1 MNTVRKVLRIAIVT
15 LLVLA
20 VAIPVGVY
28 VVVSTP
34 WAQDKIRSVAEREL
48 TTLLGNEV
56 SIGNVV
62 YHPFNTVV
70 INGVRVN
77 DDNGKPAL
85 TAARIAARFELL
97 TFLNTGAFEFDYAV
111 IDVPE
116 VSIYRA
122 DPQAPLNIAGI
133 IEHLKP
139 KDPNKEP
146 SNFNLKIGT
155 VVVRNGR
162 FHYDVLSEPDS
173 TGKFN
178 PAHIH
183 VSGLGLHAYIRQG
196 SRERWDV
203 DLETMSLCE
212 HSGLILKDLQAKVI
226 ATPQHIS
233 LRNFVLELPASRI
246 ALKPI
251 EVDINDFGTSSD
263 IISSRNIAIEPLEP
277 MTISTSDLLWA
288 VPAFKNIERVITADF
303 AVTVSHNGMNIN
315 RLNISDDKDS
325 RFEMMG
331 SINRGDSISGPEFNI
346 LRLRLDATAAEAMA
360 LTRAFNI
367 KQTKALRY
375 IGDIAVVGTAKGD
388 MKGATFDMTA
398 INRGARIVVNGK
410 VTTPDRYRSIA
421 FDSRGSIR
429 GLNLAALTGSSNLGT
444 MTATLTA
451 KGSVAP
457 YKTAIT
463 GNMDINQLQA
473 LGYTYTGIAV
483 SCAYDSNEG
492 EVTASINSCDLNAS
506 FDIEASAYVAN
517 PYKVVDIVADLH
529 AIKPRALN
537 LGGMEGHTLSG
548 HLSVNGGGSYLDD
561 ISGTVSL
568 TDARYSDHKSH
579 TLDLKEFTID
589 LDRAAS
595 QDILT
600 VTSDFLNGNVRGD
613 IVPSTLAPTIKNLVA
628 TILPDV
634 IKADTIAANDH
645 NRFAADFTLSNA
657 EGLCEFFK
665 LPVQVIYPVEFTASV
680 NGEQKLATF
689 TLDAPYLQQGDKII
703 DQTVSTVMID
713 GEDQRATAFATLR
726 TPTKKGPMTVVVDIS
741 GSLNRLDTR
750 VDWQLDRKIPL
761 NGQFNFSTLLS
772 RSENGQLCIDN
783 DFNPGQINFGEDL
796 WEIGRSS
803 LSWCENRLDVYNFS
817 LKSSTQS
824 INIDGSASATAADS
838 LTIDLDHIA
847 LASIFETLEIDK
859 ALIGG
864 RATGRFIATEV
875 LSRQP
880 ILSTDNLHVDSIGYN
895 YCTLGTADITAHWD
909 NDKQS
914 FFLDA
919 DIVNPEGQH
928 SRIWGDIFATKESLD
943 LNFDAK
949 HVRVGFMKPFM
960 EAFTSDISGY
970 VSGKAR
976 LFGTFKDIDLTG
988 DVFAEN
994 LRLKID
1000 FTNTYYTANDSLH
1013 ITPGLITL
1021 KDITIRDVN
1030 GKTAKLNGWLKHDYF
1045 HLPVFNFKVTEARD
1059 LLCYNVTS
1067 RLNPDWWG
1075 TIYGNGSATIE
1086 GEPGKVFIGV
1096 DMTTAQHSQFTFVL
1110 TDRLDAEQYSFI
1122 TFNDITKAEDDVD
1135 NNYDDIPAIVREYQA
1150 RRLAQAAEEEPS
1162 AYLMDIKVDITP
1174 EAELIIV
1181 MDPVGGDRIRAYGS
1195 GDLAMEYNSTDN
1207 FLGMR
1212 GTYTLDRGDYNFTL
1226 QDIIIKD
1233 FTIEQGSS
1241 ITFKG
1246 DPYSAELDL
1255 LAVYSLNANLSD
1267 LDESFTQD
1275 RDLNRTNVPV
1285 QALLKVNGD
1294 MRQPDITF
1302 DLRFPTLTSDTY
1314 RKVRSIISTEDMM
1327 SRQIIYLLALNRFYT
1342 PDYMASTTK
1351 GNEIFSVAASTISS
1365 QISNILGKL
1374 SDNWSIA
1381 PNLRSDRGDFSDIEL
1396 DVALSSRLLNNRLL
1410 LNGNFGYRDKSLNTN
1425 QFIGDFDIEYLLTP
1439 RGTWRLRGYNR
1450 YNDQNY
1456 YLRQATTTQGVGI
1469 MFKRDFDSIFGRRH
1483 KKTVVDTAPAD
1494 SVATPTDTIQ

>member
-20 VAIPVGVY
+20 IAVPVGIY
-28 VVVSTP
+28 VVVATP
-34 WAQDKIRSVAEREL
+34 WVQDKIRSVAETEL
-48 TTLLGNEV
+48 TNLLGNEV

-70 INGVRVN
+70 INGVRV
-77 DDNGKPAL
+77 DDDHGKPAL
-85 TAARIAARFELL
+85 TAARVAARFELW
-97 TFLNTGAFEFDYAV
+97 TFLNTGSFEFDYAI

-122 DPQAPLNIAGI
+122 DPQAPLNIADI
-133 IEHLKP
+133 IDHLKP

-146 SNFNLKIGT
+146 SNYNLKIGT

-178 PAHIH
+178 PTHIH
-183 VSGLGLHAYIRQG
+183 VSDIDLHAYIRRG
-196 SRERWDV
+196 SRECWDV
-203 DLETMSLCE
+203 DLETLSFSE

-226 ATPQHIS
+226 ATPQNIS
-233 LRNFVLELPASRI
+233 LRDFVLELPESRL

-251 EVDINDFGTSSD
+251 EVSLNDLSNTDD
-263 IISSRNIAIEPLEP
+263 IISSRNIAIEPIEP
-277 MTISTSDLLWA
+277 MTIATNDLLWA
-288 VPAFKNIERVITADF
+288 VPFLKNFESVITADF
-303 AVTVSHNGMNIN
+303 AVTANHNGVNIN

-325 RFEMMG
+325 RFALMG
-331 SINRGDSISGPEFNI
+331 SIARGDSLSGIEFNI
-346 LRLRLDATAAEAMA
+346 LRLRVDVSGAMA
-360 LTRAFNI
+360 RTLAQAF
-367 KQTKALRY
+367 KVKPSKALYR
-375 IGDIAVVGTAKGD
+375 IGNIALTGTARGD
-388 MKGATFDMTA
+388 MRGATFDMTVA
-398 INRGARIVVNGK
+398 NRGAQIVVNGK
-410 VTTPDRYRSIA
+410 ASTPDRYRNIT

-429 GLNLAALTGSSNLGT
+429 RLNLAAITGESNLGT

-451 KGSVAP
+451 KGSVSP
-457 YKTAIT
+457 HNTAVT
-463 GNMDINQLQA
+463 GTVDINQLQA
-473 LGYTYTGIAV
+473 LGYTYTGIALEGT
-483 SCAYDSNEG
+483 YDSSEG

-506 FDIEASAYVAN
+506 FDIEANAYVST

-537 LGGMEGHTLSG
+537 IGGLEGHTLSG
-548 HLSVNGGGSYLDD
+548 RLSVNGGGSYIDD

-568 TDARYSDHKSH
+568 TDMHYGNHDGHN
-579 TLDLKEFTID
+579 LDLKEFTID
-589 LDRAAS
+589 LDRSGS

-600 VTSDFLNGNVRGD
+600 VSSDILNGSVRGD
-613 IVPSTLAPTIKNLVA
+613 IVPSTLVPTIKNLAASLV
-628 TILPDV
+628 PDV
-634 IKADTIAANDH
+634 IDPDTIATSDH
-645 NRFAADFTLSNA
+645 NRLAADFTIANA
-657 EGLCEFFK
+657 EDLCEFFK
-665 LPVQVIYPVEFTASV
+665 LPIQIIYPIELTASV
-680 NGEQKLATF
+680 NGEQQLATL

-703 DQTVSTVMID
+703 DQTVSTMMID
-713 GEDQRATAFATLR
+713 GVDQRATAFATLR

-741 GSLNRLDTR
+741 GSLNRFDTH

-772 RSENGQLCIDN
+772 RSESGQLCIDN

-803 LSWCENRLDVYNFS
+803 LTWCDNRLDVNNFS

-838 LTIDLDHIA
+838 LTIDLNNIV
-847 LASIFETLEIDK
+847 LSSIFETLEIDK

-864 RATGRFIATEV
+864 RATGRFIATEL
-875 LSRQP
+875 LSSQP
-880 ILSTDNLHVDSIGYN
+880 ILCTNDLHVDSIGYN
-895 YCTLGTADITAHWD
+895 YCTLGTADITANWD

-943 LNFDAK
+943 LNFDAN

-960 EAFTSDISGY
+960 AAFTSDISGY

-988 DVFAEN
+988 DVFAED

-1000 FTNTYYTANDSLH
+1000 FTNTYYTATDSLH

-1030 GKTAKLNGWLKHDYF
+1030 GKTAKLNGWLRHDYF
-1045 HLPVFNFKVTEARD
+1045 HLPVFDFKVTEAHD

-1122 TFNDITKAEDDVD
+1122 TFNDITKSEDEVD

-1150 RRLAQAAEEEPS
+1150 RRMAQAAEEEPS

-1181 MDPVGGDRIRAYGS
+1181 MDPVGGDRIRAYGT

-1342 PDYMASTTK
+1342 PDYMASTTN

-1410 LNGNFGYRDKSLNTN
+1410 LNGNFGYRDKSLNSN

-1439 RGTWRLRGYNR
+1439 RGTWRLKGYNR

-1456 YLRQATTTQGVGI
+1456 YLRQATTTQGIGI

-1483 KKTVVDTAPAD
+1483 KKSPVDTAPAD
-1494 SVATPTDTIQ
+1494 SIATPTDSIQ